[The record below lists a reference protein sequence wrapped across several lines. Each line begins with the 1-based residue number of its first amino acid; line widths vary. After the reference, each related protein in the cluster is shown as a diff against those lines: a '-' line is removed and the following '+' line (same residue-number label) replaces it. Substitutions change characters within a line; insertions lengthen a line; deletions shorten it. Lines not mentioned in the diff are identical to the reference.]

1 MKIIRAIIYNAVFYI
16 LNSLI
21 NKIPFY
27 FIRHFFYRLVGIK
40 IGEKSS
46 IKMNTYIEGQKI
58 KVGKNTSV
66 GRYSYLDGRGELI
79 IGNNV
84 SISPHVFFIT
94 GSHEVNSHDFKFKAE
109 NIIIEDYVWIGTRAT
124 IKGGVKIGKGAVVAV
139 GAVVTKDVEPYTI
152 VGGVPAKK
160 IGERNRNLEYLI
172 DWNPFF
178 N

>member
-1 MKIIRAIIYNAVFYI
+1 MKIIKAMIYSFIFYI
-16 LNSLI
+16 LNSII

-27 FIRHFFYRLVGIK
+27 FIRHFFYKLVGVK
-40 IGEKSS
+40 IGNKSS
-46 IKMNTYIEGQKI
+46 IKMNTYIEGNKI
-58 KVGKNTSV
+58 KIGDNTSV

-84 SISPHVFFIT
+84 SISPYVFFIT
-94 GSHEVNSHDFKFKAE
+94 GSHELNSDDFKFKVE

-124 IKGGVKIGKGAVVAV
+124 IKGGVRIGKGAVIAT
-139 GAVVTKDVEPYTI
+139 GAVVTKDVEEYTV
-152 VGGVPAKK
+152 VGGIPAKK
-160 IGERNRNLEYLI
+160 IGERDKNLNYNI